1 MTEYAIGS
9 IPVKNYKKGLV
20 FLVAKTVKYITNHL
34 ITEASKESFTKV
46 KKTLQYYK
54 LTHS

>member
-20 FLVAKTVKYITNHL
+20 FLVAKTVKYIINHL
-34 ITEASKESFTKV
+34 ITEASKDIFTKV
-46 KKTLQYYK
+46 KKTL
-54 LTHS
+54 